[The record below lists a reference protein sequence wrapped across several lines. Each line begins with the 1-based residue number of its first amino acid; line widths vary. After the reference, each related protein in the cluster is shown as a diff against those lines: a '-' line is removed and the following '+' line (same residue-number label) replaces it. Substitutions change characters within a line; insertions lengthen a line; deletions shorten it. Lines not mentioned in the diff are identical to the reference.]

1 MILPCIEQNSKRKEA
16 VSAKRKKQKK
26 VTETEQEVKR
36 VENALC
42 NGQTSITDYA
52 SRSLAITHNSPMPD
66 LQT

>member
-16 VSAKRKKQKK
+16 VSVKRKKQKK
-26 VTETEQEVKR
+26 VTKTEQEVKR

-42 NGQTSITDYA
+42 DGQTSITDYA
-52 SRSLAITHNSPMPD
+52 LRSLAITHNSPMPD

>member
-1 MILPCIEQNSKRKEA
+1 MTKTGQEA
-16 VSAKRKKQKK
+16 
-26 VTETEQEVKR
+26 KR

-42 NGQTSITDYA
+42 DGQTSITDYA